1 MVTSI
6 RKCIQLHIK
15 YKEYTMKLFQN
26 IYNILYRYPLSL
38 LTIATIIYLT
48 LFYKSDDKTPTFQHL
63 DKIVHFTMYA
73 GLCSVLWFEYMCS
86 HKRINF
92 TNITLGAVVLPIL
105 FSGGLEIAQSTITT
119 TRKGDIYDFL
129 FNTLGVLSAILFSLY
144 VSRPIIKKYHLYKK
158 HIKEE

>member
-6 RKCIQLHIK
+6 RKCIELHIK

-86 HKRINF
+86 HKK
-92 TNITLGAVVLPIL
+92 ITIGAVILPIL

-119 TRKGDIYDFL
+119 TRKGDIFDFL
-129 FNTLGVLSAILFSLY
+129 FNTLGVLSAIVFSLY
-144 VSRPIIKKYHLYKK
+144 VSRPIIERYHLYKK
-158 HIKEE
+158 QIKEE

>member
-1 MVTSI
+1 
-6 RKCIQLHIK
+6 
-15 YKEYTMKLFQN
+15 MKLFQN

-38 LTIATIIYLT
+38 LTIAVIIYLT

-158 HIKEE
+158 QIKED

>member
-1 MVTSI
+1 
-6 RKCIQLHIK
+6 
-15 YKEYTMKLFQN
+15 MKLFQN

-38 LTIATIIYLT
+38 LTIAVIIYLT

-63 DKIVHFTMYA
+63 DKIVHFIMYG
-73 GLCSVLWFEYMCS
+73 GLCSVLWFEYLCS

-105 FSGGLEIAQSTITT
+105 FSGGLEITQSTITT